1 MQSGCTRVDKWI
13 FCISDTPL
21 GIAHLFLS
29 FQALDFLCNMLHPP
43 SIINLSLSAFA
54 FLLSLSLSL
63 PGLQLSSAHSN
74 KSLHPPLTPV
84 PPQKNLCNTLK
95 HTCALTHSRT
105 QTHSAPGSSHKG
117 LILINLLLYWCW
129 VSLAEN
135 EGGEGEEGGGA
146 GQETQRSPEGRRRW
160 LTDCSCII
168 RTWRAEGDRQR
179 CKVRHQQAL
188 AHAISIDN
196 RTSALR

>member
-1 MQSGCTRVDKWI
+1 
-13 FCISDTPL
+13 
-21 GIAHLFLS
+21 
-29 FQALDFLCNMLHPP
+29 MLHPP

-179 CKVRHQQAL
+179 RKVRHQQAL